1 MSAILLSAVIS
12 VVVII
17 IFQLLIKL
25 LRVKYAYHGLPEPLE
40 DKHWLLGHLPIVSIF
55 HHGFSYIGFHLFISP
70 SFCNSFCVIL
80 PWFPS
85 DSPNVYKR
93 IRLNSISLTDPILNL
108 RAAEQASLQFL
119 TCKVW
124 RAVYVSK
131 DSFTS
136 MNTWKEKLYF
146 KYCGFDKYFWIQILW
161 TL

>member
-93 IRLNSISLTDPILNL
+93 IRLNSISLLNWPYIEL
-108 RAAEQASLQFL
+108 ARCWTSIVTVFNLQSMEGSLCF
-119 TCKVW
+119 
-124 RAVYVSK
+124 
-131 DSFTS
+131 
-136 MNTWKEKLYF
+136 
-146 KYCGFDKYFWIQILW
+146 
-161 TL
+161 

>member
-12 VVVII
+12 VVAII

-85 DSPNVYKR
+85 DSPNVYER
-93 IRLNSISLTDPILNL
+93 NL

-136 MNTWKEKLYF
+136 MNT
-146 KYCGFDKYFWIQILW
+146 
-161 TL
+161 

>member
-1 MSAILLSAVIS
+1 MVFVSRIWISSEQISNQWINIIFVFPDHSAIEVHIDYHLTPACYRWTNDILASYREYNMSAILLSAVIS

-93 IRLNSISLTDPILNL
+93 IRLNSP
-108 RAAEQASLQFL
+108 
-119 TCKVW
+119 
-124 RAVYVSK
+124 
-131 DSFTS
+131 
-136 MNTWKEKLYF
+136 
-146 KYCGFDKYFWIQILW
+146 
-161 TL
+161 

>member
-93 IRLNSISLTDPILNL
+93 NL

-131 DSFTS
+131 DSLTS
-136 MNTWKEKLYF
+136 MNT
-146 KYCGFDKYFWIQILW
+146 CH
-161 TL
+161 